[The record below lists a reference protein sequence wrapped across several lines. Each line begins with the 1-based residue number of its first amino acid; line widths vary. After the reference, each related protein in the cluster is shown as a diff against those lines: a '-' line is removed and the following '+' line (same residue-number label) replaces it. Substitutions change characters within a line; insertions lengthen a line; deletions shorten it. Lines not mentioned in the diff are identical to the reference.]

1 MERWLGWGVIA
12 NNLMVMATALTR
24 PPYRSAKRRK
34 A

>member
-24 PPYRSAKRRK
+24 PRRSAKRRK